1 MKQENI
7 EKYGK
12 VVEDLSNSIFRV
24 ERMEPDGK
32 GGFDE
37 TGHIIQATISGKIRI
52 KGIRI
57 LPGDYVKVT
66 ISPYDFNK
74 GIIVYRINPYANNSP
89 EGSSGSGKKGK
100 GKDKGKGKKK

>member
-7 EKYGK
+7 EKTGK

-24 ERMEPDGK
+24 ERVEPDGK
-32 GGFDE
+32 GGYVE

-57 LPGDYVKVT
+57 LPGDLVKVT
-66 ISPYDFNK
+66 ISPYDYNK
-74 GIIVYRINPYANNSP
+74 GIIVYRINPINNAP
-89 EGSSGSGKKGK
+89 DGFIPPGKKA
-100 GKDKGKGKKK
+100 KDNKGKGKKK